1 MKVIMRSNIHL
12 ISPDTYAVNT
22 AVDFRSL
29 DGATVTISG
38 ATGLLGTHL
47 LSSLMIA
54 RETLNLK
61 LSVTG
66 LCHSQPADY
75 TMAIAE
81 RGRFVLSENPPRK
94 ADVIIHAAGYA
105 QPSVFL
111 ANPAETIKLNTELTN
126 DLLKRLHQDGRFLF
140 VSSSEVYSGLIGFVD
155 ESQIGRTNPYHPRS
169 CYIEGKRC
177 GEAICNAYYQTGV
190 KARSARLSLAYGPG
204 TRQGDKRAMSQFIEQ
219 ALTIGE
225 IQMNYAGRERRS
237 FCYIRD
243 AVETL
248 WQICL
253 HGTGQV
259 YNVGSPVTASMYEVV
274 QMIAKITNSTVIN
287 HAGEELLGSPDGF
300 EMNLHLAEQEF
311 DKRYYVNLE
320 QGLRK
325 TIQWQESFHAV

>member
-1 MKVIMRSNIHL
+1 MKSNAHL
-12 ISPDTYAVNT
+12 IMPDAYTVNSG
-22 AVDFRSL
+22 VDFSSL
-29 DGATVTISG
+29 DGARIVITG
-38 ATGLLGTHL
+38 ATGLLGTHFL
-47 LSSLMIA
+47 ASLCLAKEI
-54 RETLNLK
+54 LNLK
-61 LSVTG
+61 VEVSG
-66 LCHSQPADY
+66 ICHSKPSDY
-75 TMAIAE
+75 TVAIAD
-81 RGRFVLSENPPRK
+81 RGGFSLENNMPCYQS
-94 ADVIIHAAGYA
+94 DVIIHAAGYA

-111 ANPAETIKLNTELTN
+111 ANPAETIRLNTELTRN
-126 DLLKRLHQDGRFLF
+126 LLNTLRRDGRFLF

-204 TRQGDKRAMSQFIEQ
+204 TRNGDKRAMSQFIEQ
-219 ALTIGE
+219 ALTTGVIR
-225 IQMNYAGRERRS
+225 MNYSGRERRT

-253 HGTGQV
+253 NGTQQV
-259 YNVGSPVTASMYEVV
+259 YNVGSPVTASMYDVV
-274 QMIAKITNSTVIN
+274 QIIAKLTNSKLIN
-287 HAGEELLGSPDGF
+287 YKETEELPGSPDGF

-311 DKRYYVNLE
+311 DKHYYVNLE